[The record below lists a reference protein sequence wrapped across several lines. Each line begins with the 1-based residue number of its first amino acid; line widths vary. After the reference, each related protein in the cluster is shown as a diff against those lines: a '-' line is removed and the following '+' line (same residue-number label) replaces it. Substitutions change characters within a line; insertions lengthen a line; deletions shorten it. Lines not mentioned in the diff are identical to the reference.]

1 MMSLPFFGLLAGFAC
16 VAAGRRG
23 YALLLWA
30 LSMLVTLV
38 LFRLH
43 VTDALTIVL

>member
-1 MMSLPFFGLLAGFAC
+1 MMSLPFFGLLAGFGC
-16 VAAGRRG
+16 VATGRRRA
-23 YALLLWA
+23 ALLLWA
-30 LSMLVTLV
+30 LSMLVMLG